1 MLASPPGARMLMT
14 EPRSGRDLVRVLG
27 LIFGLAAVVGGAVGQ
42 GILRTPGIIAAAVPS
57 PALILLL
64 WVAGAAIAAINAIP
78 FAELGT
84 SIPQAGGPYVF
95 VRRAFGPT
103 AGIVVGWSDWLNN
116 VSSQAFM
123 SVVVAEFI
131 HRLGWG
137 SGLPVGLLAPAAIL
151 LFFALN
157 WTNTRLCG
165 SSQSLGSILKGAA
178 LLLLVMVLYF
188 VPARHMVAPAS
199 TGTAP
204 LVIGLGAII
213 VGLRAVQNTYDG
225 WNNGIYFCEEMHS
238 PERHIPRALFGGI
251 ALVAALYLLINA
263 ALLHVLT
270 PQAMA
275 HSTFA
280 AADAL
285 GAVLGPWANTLLTV
299 FGVVSV
305 AAILNLNVMFGP
317 RIALAM
323 ARDRVLPG
331 ALAIVSQGGSPRIAL
346 IATTAGAIVLAASG
360 SYEQLIAFNVALG
373 VLGNFFVDLAALRL
387 RRTEPALER
396 PWRAPFF
403 PYSILMA
410 AGINAALLGALV
422 YEDPMHSLAGTGLAV
437 AIGLSYYA
445 VGRMRGSKVPAQT

>member
-1 MLASPPGARMLMT
+1 MVVA

-27 LIFGLAAVVGGAVGQ
+27 LLFGLAAVVGGAVGQ
-42 GILRTPGIIAAAVPS
+42 GILRTPGIIAAAVTS
-57 PALILLL
+57 PALLLLL
-64 WVAGAAIAAINAIP
+64 WIAGAAIAAINAVP

-137 SGLPVGLLAPAAIL
+137 NGLPVGLLAPAAIL

-165 SSQSLGSILKGAA
+165 SSQSFGSILKGSA
-178 LLLLVMVLYF
+178 LLILVLVLFF
-188 VPARHMVAPAS
+188 VHARHMAAPAGAEA
-199 TGTAP
+199 TP
-204 LVIGLGAII
+204 VVIGLGAII

-275 HSTFA
+275 LSTFA

-323 ARDRVLPG
+323 ARDRVLPAG
-331 ALAIVSQGGSPRIAL
+331 LATVSPGGSPRIAL
-346 IATTAGAIVLAASG
+346 IATTAGAIVLATSV
-360 SYEQLIAFNVALG
+360 SHEQSIAVTVAPG
-373 VLGNFFVDLAALRL
+373 GLGNFFGDLAALRL
-387 RRTEPALER
+387 RRTEPALAR
-396 PWRAPFF
+396 PWRAPLY
-403 PYSILMA
+403 PYSILIA
-410 AGINAALLGALV
+410 AGINAILLGALV
-422 YEDPMHSLAGTGLAV
+422 YEDPVHSLAGTGLAV
-437 AIGLSYYA
+437 AIGISYYG
-445 VGRMRGSKVPAQT
+445 VGRIRRSRLPAQT

>member
-1 MLASPPGARMLMT
+1 MLVT

-27 LIFGLAAVVGGAVGQ
+27 LVFGLAAVVGGAVGQ

-64 WVAGAAIAAINAIP
+64 WAAGAAIAAINAIP

-137 SGLPVGLLAPAAIL
+137 NGLPVGLLAPAAIV

-165 SSQSLGSILKGAA
+165 SSQSFGSILKGSA
-178 LLLLVMVLYF
+178 LLALVMILF
-188 VPARHMVAPAS
+188 FIPARHMVAPAANQA
-199 TGTAP
+199 AP
-204 LVIGLGAII
+204 VVIGLGAII

-225 WNNGIYFCEEMHS
+225 WNNGIYFSEEMHD
-238 PERHIPRALFGGI
+238 PGRHVPRALFGGI
-251 ALVAALYLLINA
+251 ALVAALYLLVNA

-270 PQAMA
+270 PEAMS

-285 GAVLGPWANTLLTV
+285 GAVLGPWANILLTV

-323 ARDRVLPG
+323 ARDRVLPR
-331 ALAIVSQGGSPRIAL
+331 ALAVVSPGGSPRIAL
-346 IATTAGAIVLAASG
+346 VATTAVAIVLAASG
-360 SYEQLIAFNVALG
+360 SYEQLIALNVALG
-373 VLGNFFVDLAALRL
+373 VLANFFVDLAALRL
-387 RRTEPALER
+387 RRTEPALAR
-396 PWRAPFF
+396 PWRAPFY
-403 PYSILMA
+403 PYSILIA
-410 AGINAALLGALV
+410 AGINAALLGALI
-422 YEDPMHSLAGTGLAV
+422 YEDPVYSLAGTGLAV
-437 AIGLSYYA
+437 TIGLSYLA
-445 VGRMRGSKVPAQT
+445 VGWMRRSAVPA